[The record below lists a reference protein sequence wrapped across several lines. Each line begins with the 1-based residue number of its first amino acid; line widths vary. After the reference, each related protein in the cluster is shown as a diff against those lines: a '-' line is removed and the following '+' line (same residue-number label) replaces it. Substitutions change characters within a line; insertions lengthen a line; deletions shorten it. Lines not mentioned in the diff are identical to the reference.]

1 MKLSNETLTVLKN
14 FASINSG
21 IEFKTGNKIATISST
36 KTVLAKAT
44 LKDDF
49 PQDFCVYDLNQFLSV
64 HSLYKDS
71 ELDFDTSNIIFKSG
85 RSKIKYRMTAKNM
98 IVTAPDK
105 DIPLSNPEVEFTL
118 KEEDLANALKSAAV
132 LQSPN
137 IAVESDG
144 TKIYVS
150 TFNAKDDASHTNS
163 IEVGDGNG
171 SVFKAVFLTENLKMI
186 PGSYEVKIYS
196 KGLASFSHAVE
207 ELDYFI
213 AIEAKESNFGG

>member
-21 IEFKTGNKIATISST
+21 IEFKTGNKIATISPT

-64 HSLYKDS
+64 HSLNKDS

-105 DIPLSNPEVEFTL
+105 DITLNDPEVDFTL

-144 TKIYVS
+144 EKIYLS
-150 TFNAKDDASHTNS
+150 MFNAKDDASHTNS
-163 IEVGDGNG
+163 IEVGGGNG
-171 SVFKAVFLTENLKMI
+171 SQFKAVFLTENLKMI

-196 KGLASFSHAVE
+196 KGLASFSHVTE

>member
-1 MKLSNETLTVLKN
+1 MKLSNETLSVLKN

-49 PQDFCVYDLNQFLSV
+49 PQDFCIYDLNQFLSV

-71 ELDFDTSNIIFKSG
+71 ELDFDASNVIFKSG

-105 DIPLSNPEVEFTL
+105 DIPLSNPEVSFTL
-118 KEEDLANALKSAAV
+118 KEEDLADVLKSASV

-137 IAVESDG
+137 VAVESDG
-144 TKIYVS
+144 VKIKLT
-150 TFNAKDDASHTNS
+150 TFNAKDDAAHTNS

-171 SVFKAVFLTENLKMI
+171 NVFKAVFLTENLKMVSGTYDVEI
-186 PGSYEVKIYS
+186 FS
-196 KGLASFSHAVE
+196 KGLATFSNANE
-207 ELDYFI
+207 DIDYWI